1 MSLQEEISAALQD
14 GMRAKDETKL
24 ASLRLVLTAI
34 KTKEK
39 EIRRSLKDPEVIA
52 VVSSQIKQRR
62 ESIDQYRKAG
72 RQDLAD
78 AEEREIQVLQVFMPE
93 QLSEEEMSRAVDE
106 VIAEVGAASIKDMG
120 KVMKA
125 TMAKLAGRADG
136 RAINAMVKAKLSG

>member
-1 MSLQEEISAALQD
+1 MSLQEEISGALKD
-14 GMRAKDETKL
+14 GMRAKDEAKL

-34 KTKEK
+34 KKKEK
-39 EIRRSLKDPEVIA
+39 EVRRSLEDPEVIA

-78 AEEREIQVLQVFMPE
+78 VEEREIQVLQNFMPE
-93 QLSEEEMSRAVDE
+93 QLSEEEMSQAVDE